1 MIEIKEKIK
10 KTVEDGL
17 KKEGVKTAKVELK
30 HSADLAHGD
39 FATNAALVYA
49 KKVGKSPRELAIDLV
64 RSVTENQLEEVEKAE
79 VAGAG
84 FINFHLKPKVFA
96 LGVTDILEKKER
108 FGKSE
113 HLLDE
118 KVMVEYTDPNI
129 FKPFHIGHLMSNAI
143 GESISRL
150 TEFSGAKVV
159 RMCYPSDTGLHI
171 AKAVW
176 GYKNKLGSVPK
187 DSDSLSEKTAFLGEA
202 YVFGSSAY
210 ENSKENKAEI
220 DELNKILYEKSDAEA
235 NKIYEK
241 GRTWSLEHFE
251 ELYAVLGTKFDEYIF
266 ESEVAGRGKEI
277 TLEFLKKGV
286 FEESEGAVIFD
297 GEKRGLHKR
306 VFVTSKGLPTY
317 EAKEMGLNTEKFK
330 RHEDLE
336 RSIIVTASEQDDYF
350 KVVLSALSEVDEKI
364 GHKTEH
370 ISHGMMRFAE
380 GKMSSRKGNVITG
393 EALLKQV
400 KNLVKEKMKERD
412 FSEEKREE
420 TAEIIAVGAIK
431 YSILRQAI
439 GGDIVFELEKSVS
452 FEGDSGPYLQY
463 SHTRASSVLAKARA
477 ENFQFPI
484 SNFQFPEK
492 RNEPNSLE
500 RLIIRFPEI
509 VERAA
514 SEYAPHHIVTYLTE
528 IAGQFNSWYAKEKI
542 VDKGDPSSPYKI
554 ALTYAFAQVMKN
566 GLWLLG
572 IKTPEKM

>member
-1 MIEIKEKIK
+1 MIKEKIILQIK
-10 KTVEDGL
+10 SAL
-17 KKEGVKTAKVELK
+17 AELGISAGEIIIT
-30 HSADLAHGD
+30 HPADLAHGD
-39 FATNAALVYA
+39 YATNAALVYA
-49 KKVGKSPRELAIDLV
+49 KKVGKSPRELANDLV
-64 RSVTENQLEEVEKAE
+64 ERVTANQPEEVEKAE

-96 LGVTDILEKKER
+96 LGVTDILEEKEG

-113 HLLDE
+113 HLVDE

-176 GYKNKLGSVPK
+176 GYKNKLDSVPK

-202 YVFGSSAY
+202 YVFGSNAY
-210 ENSKENKAEI
+210 ENSKEDKAEI
-220 DELNKILYEKSDAEA
+220 DALNKILYEKSDAEA

-330 RHEDLE
+330 RHENLE

-350 KVVLSALSEVDEKI
+350 KVVLSALREVDEKI
-364 GHKTEH
+364 GRKTTH

-420 TAEIIAVGAIK
+420 TSEIIAVGAIK

-439 GGDIVFELEKSVS
+439 GGDIVFDFEKSVS

-463 SHTRASSVLAKARA
+463 SYVRAKAVMKKA
-477 ENFQFPI
+477 DEEDLGFEI
-484 SNFQFPEK
+484 SDLKMEGK
-492 RNEPNSLE
+492 AGAVDRML
-500 RLIIRFPEI
+500 IRFPEV
-509 VERAA
+509 VERAGE
-514 SEYAPHHIVTYLTE
+514 EYAPHHLVTYLTE
-528 IAGQFNSWYAKEKI
+528 LASQFNSWYAKEKI
-542 VDKGDPSSPYKI
+542 VDKGDPSSPYKV
-554 ALTYAFAQVMKN
+554 ALTAAFAQVMKN